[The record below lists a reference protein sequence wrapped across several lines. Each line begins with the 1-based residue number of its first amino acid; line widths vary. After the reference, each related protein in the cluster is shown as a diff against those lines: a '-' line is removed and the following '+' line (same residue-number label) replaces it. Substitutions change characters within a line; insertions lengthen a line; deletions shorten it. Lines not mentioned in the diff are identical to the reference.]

1 MTNLVPL
8 DEFET
13 TEAPQ
18 ITEAFTVDDDSKAD
32 WAMRKLASLRRKQA
46 ENKAIADAEI
56 QRVTE
61 WLETVNRSID
71 GDAAYFEAVM
81 TPYALLQ
88 RSEGRKSV
96 VLPHGTIK
104 TTAGRPKI
112 EIEDEEKFLAWAK
125 ESETSVIRIKTEID
139 KKALNALI
147 RDDNQVISTQGEIV
161 PSVRVIPADTSVSF
175 VTE

>member
-1 MTNLVPL
+1 LKSSKHHK
-8 DEFET
+8 DS
-13 TEAPQ
+13 
-18 ITEAFTVDDDSKAD
+18 FTVDDDEKAN
-32 WAMRKLASLRRKQA
+32 WAMRKLATLRRKQA
-46 ENKAIADAEI
+46 ENKTIAEAEI

-61 WLETVNRSID
+61 WLETVNRSLES
-71 GDAAYFEAVM
+71 DASYFEAVL
-81 TPYALLQ
+81 TPYALTE
-88 RSEGRKSV
+88 RFNGRKSV

-161 PSVRVIPADTSVSF
+161 PAVRVIPAETAVSF

>member
-1 MTNLVPL
+1 MTNPVPL
-8 DEFET
+8 DEFEIV
-13 TEAPQ
+13 EAPQ
-18 ITEAFTVDDDSKAD
+18 VDSFTVDDDEKAN
-32 WAMRKLASLRRKQA
+32 WAMRKLATLRRKQA
-46 ENKAIADAEI
+46 ENKTIAEAEI

-61 WLETVNRSID
+61 WLETVNRSLES
-71 GDAAYFEAVM
+71 DASYFEAVL
-81 TPYALLQ
+81 TPYALTE
-88 RSEGRKSV
+88 RFNGRKSV

-161 PSVRVIPADTSVSF
+161 PAVRVIPAETAVSF

>member
-1 MTNLVPL
+1 MVNTIY
-8 DEFET
+8 
-13 TEAPQ
+13 EAPQ
-18 ITEAFTVDDDSKAD
+18 VDSFTVDDDEKAN
-32 WAMRKLASLRRKQA
+32 WAMRKLATLRRKQA
-46 ENKAIADAEI
+46 ENKTIAEAEI

-61 WLETVNRSID
+61 WLETVNRSLES
-71 GDAAYFEAVM
+71 DASYFEAVL
-81 TPYALLQ
+81 TPYALTE
-88 RSEGRKSV
+88 RFNGRKSV

-161 PSVRVIPADTSVSF
+161 PAVRVIPAETAVSF